1 MLKKNI
7 AKGALVCLLAC
18 SLTGCTKE
26 TEVTFEPEPLTIYTS
41 EDADTA
47 IITVTDQNDVCLYQY
62 EGSVDICRASDGKT
76 YITVVQNNQVTK

>member
-18 SLTGCTKE
+18 SLTGCTEE
-26 TEVTFEPEPLTIYTS
+26 TEVTFEPEPLIIYTP

-47 IITVTDQNDVCLYQY
+47 VITVTDQDGNCLCQY
-62 EGSVDICRASDGKT
+62 EGSMDIRRAADGKA

>member
-1 MLKKNI
+1 MNLKEWVLLF
-7 AKGALVCLLAC
+7 LVVL
-18 SLTGCTKE
+18 SLTSCSKS
-26 TEVTFEPEPLTIYTS
+26 TEVTDFEPEPLTIYTP

-62 EGSVDICRASDGKT
+62 EGSMDIRRAADGKA

>member
-1 MLKKNI
+1 MNLKEW
-7 AKGALVCLLAC
+7 ALLFLVVL
-18 SLTGCTKE
+18 SLTSSSKS
-26 TEVTFEPEPLTIYTS
+26 TEVTDFEPEPLTIYTP